1 MRNNLPA
8 YITEDYDNADFILFL
23 DMIGQHFDILWVYIN
38 GIKKSKKVERK
49 GIIQQQLIEAARG
62 LKQQQGEDIVLK
74 VVGVI
79 RKKIMFSGRPTPLR
93 TVQGPPTKVRH
104 TN

>member
-38 GIKKSKKVERK
+38 GIKKAKKVEHK
-49 GIIQQQLIEAARG
+49 EELGIPDELVSSL
-62 LKQQQGEDIVLK
+62 LKLQMN
-74 VVGVI
+74 
-79 RKKIMFSGRPTPLR
+79 KKI
-93 TVQGPPTKVRH
+93 K
-104 TN
+104 